1 VTPVAICP
9 RNIQATLKCNKR
21 LVMTAKPIS
30 TRRRL
35 KMRGKDRFEGDELRV
50 AIESGDKPYE

>member
-1 VTPVAICP
+1 
-9 RNIQATLKCNKR
+9 
-21 LVMTAKPIS
+21 MTAKPIS